1 MGRGGHR
8 CRQGQVMKDLRCC
21 DLKFRF
27 NPVEKLG
34 LYSEENCQRVL
45 HCREMGLDLSWKHT
59 TACGGRVVCRRERA
73 REGRIKT

>member
-8 CRQGQVMKDLRCC
+8 GRQGQVMKDLPFC

-34 LYSEENCQRVL
+34 LYSEENY
-45 HCREMGLDLSWKHT
+45 
-59 TACGGRVVCRRERA
+59 
-73 REGRIKT
+73 